1 MEEWERKAHARARR
15 ARALADSFDTH
26 TRVVPSGVEYRR
38 KFKHSPRVAEDW
50 ELLD

>member
-15 ARALADSFDTH
+15 ARALADSFDTRS
-26 TRVVPSGVEYRR
+26 RVVRSGLEYRR

-50 ELLD
+50 DLLD